1 MKKTIHINL
10 SGIAF
15 RIEEDAY
22 DQLKEYLDAVQAVL
36 GSNDEGRE
44 TINDIESRMAELFI
58 PVTHEN
64 QVAVNL
70 KDVEEVIKIL
80 GEPRD
85 YAPAD
90 EDADGKSGASDSFK
104 KEPPLQ
110 PIHKRLYRDPY
121 SRVVGGVCSGL
132 GAYFNVDPLLFRLLF
147 VVGLFF
153 GISIIPYLVLWIAM
167 PKALTMEQRMQMFGG
182 EPVFNKAR
190 TTSSSYMT
198 APSGLNQVLRIAGVV
213 LGVGIILV
221 SFALMVGMTVAL
233 FFTGPAVHLVPEA
246 AILWDV
252 HDMLFSQA
260 ESLPILFGL
269 MLVCGIPL
277 LLIFYLGLHL
287 VFQFKRGGK
296 LIGTLGLIFWL
307 VGLGLLSFGAL
318 RVGLDFRNK
327 ASIEEV
333 ILPDAFN
340 GDTLFL
346 QAAQMPEIISRSGLQ
361 FNHIRGQ
368 LKDGNMTFFGEP
380 KILIR
385 ENAEHF
391 AMVIERQAKGASEAR
406 ARVHA
411 EMAEY
416 FWLQKDSVLELDKI
430 FSLPAKAKIRD
441 QKVTVRISVPK
452 GKVVQVD
459 PELQR
464 YVRWSVN

>member
-22 DQLKEYLDAVQAVL
+22 DQLKEYLDAVQAIL
-36 GSNDEGRE
+36 GSNDEARE

-90 EDADGKSGASDSFK
+90 DETDGADASSASAK
-104 KEPPLQ
+104 KEPFVQ
-110 PIHKRLYRDPY
+110 PIRKRLYRDPY

-147 VVGLFF
+147 VVGLFY

-167 PKALTMEQRMQMFGG
+167 PKALTVEQRMQMFGG

-190 TTSSSYMT
+190 TAAPSYMT
-198 APSGLNQVLRIAGVV
+198 APSGLNQVLRIVGVV

-221 SFALMVGMTVAL
+221 SFALMVAMTVAL
-233 FFTGPAVHLVPEA
+233 FFSGPAVHLVPEA
-246 AILWDV
+246 GYMWEL
-252 HDMLFSQA
+252 HDMLFSQG
-260 ESLPILFGL
+260 ESLPIIIGL
-269 MLVCGIPL
+269 LLALGVPL
-277 LLIFYLGLHL
+277 LLVFYLGLHL
-287 VFQFKRGGK
+287 VFQFRRGGK

-307 VGLGLLSFGAL
+307 VGLGLLT
-318 RVGLDFRNK
+318 VGVLKVGIDFRHK

-333 ILPDAFN
+333 VLPDAFN

-346 QAAQMPEIISRSGLQ
+346 QAAQMPQITKRSVVH
-361 FNHIRGQ
+361 FNNIRVH
-368 LKDGNMTFFGEP
+368 LNEDDMTLFGEP

-391 AMVIERQAKGASEAR
+391 ALVIERQAKGATEAR
-406 ARVHA
+406 ARA
-411 EMAEY
+411 YAGAAEY
-416 FWLQKDSVLELDKI
+416 FWLQKDSLLELDKI
-430 FSLPAKAKIRD
+430 YTLPAKSKIRD

-452 GKVVQVD
+452 GKVVQID
-459 PELQR
+459 PNLQR

>member
-22 DQLKEYLDAVQAVL
+22 DRLKEYLDAVQAIL
-36 GSNDEGRE
+36 GSNDEARE

-85 YAPAD
+85 YAPVDD
-90 EDADGKSGASDSFK
+90 EADGSGASSASAK
-104 KEPPLQ
+104 KEPFVQ
-110 PIHKRLYRDPY
+110 PIRKRLYRDPY

-147 VVGLFF
+147 VVGLLY

-167 PKALTMEQRMQMFGG
+167 PKALTVEQRMQMSGG
-182 EPVFNKAR
+182 EPVFNKSRA
-190 TTSSSYMT
+190 T
-198 APSGLNQVLRIAGVV
+198 APSYMAAPTGLNRVLRIVGVV
-213 LGVGIILV
+213 LGVFIIIV
-221 SFALMVGMTVAL
+221 SFAMMVGMTVAV
-233 FFTGPAVHLVPEA
+233 FFSGPAVHLVPEA
-246 AILWDV
+246 GYLWEL
-252 HDMLFSQA
+252 HDMLFSQG
-260 ESLPILFGL
+260 ESLPILIGL
-269 MLVCGIPL
+269 LLALGVPL
-277 LLIFYLGLHL
+277 LLVFYLGLHL

-307 VGLGLLSFGAL
+307 VGLGLLTVGVL
-318 RVGLDFRNK
+318 RVGLDFRHK

-333 ILPDAFN
+333 VLPDTFN

-346 QAAQMPEIISRSGLQ
+346 QAAQMPQISRRSVVH
-361 FNHIRGQ
+361 FNNIRVH
-368 LKDGNMTFFGEP
+368 LNEDDMTLFGEP

-391 AMVIERQAKGASEAR
+391 ALVIERQAKGATEAR
-406 ARVHA
+406 ARAYA
-411 EMAEY
+411 EAAEY
-416 FWLQKDSVLELDKI
+416 FWLQKDSLLELDKI
-430 FSLPAKAKIRD
+430 YTLPAKAKIRD
-441 QKVTVRISVPK
+441 QKVIVRISVPK
-452 GKVVQVD
+452 GKVVQID
-459 PELQR
+459 PDLQR

>member
-36 GSNDEGRE
+36 GSNDEARE

-85 YAPAD
+85 YAPVD
-90 EDADGKSGASDSFK
+90 EDADGAAGSSASFK
-104 KEPPLQ
+104 RESPLQ

-147 VVGLFF
+147 VVGLFY

-190 TTSSSYMT
+190 TTGPSYMT
-198 APSGLNQVLRIAGVV
+198 APSGLNQVLRVAGVV

-221 SFALMVGMTVAL
+221 SFALMVGMTVVL
-233 FFTGPAVHLVPEA
+233 FFSGPAVHLVPEA
-246 AILWDV
+246 GLLWDV
-252 HDMLFSQA
+252 HDMLFSQS
-260 ESLPILFGL
+260 ESLPIMIGL
-269 MLVCGIPL
+269 LLACGVPL
-277 LLIFYLGLHL
+277 LLVFYLGLHL

-296 LIGTLGLIFWL
+296 LIGTLGLILWL
-307 VGLGLLSFGAL
+307 VGLGLLTVGAF
-318 RVGLDFRNK
+318 RVGLDFRHK
-327 ASIEEV
+327 ASVEEV
-333 ILPDAFN
+333 VLPDTFQ
-340 GDTLFL
+340 GDTLYL
-346 QAAQMPEIISRSGLQ
+346 QAAQMPQIRKRSAIQ
-361 FNHIRGQ
+361 FNNIRVH
-368 LKDGNMTFFGEP
+368 LNEDDMTFYGEQKFLSGRMP
-380 KILIR
+380 NILP
-385 ENAEHF
+385 
-391 AMVIERQAKGASEAR
+391 
-406 ARVHA
+406 
-411 EMAEY
+411 
-416 FWLQKDSVLELDKI
+416 L
-430 FSLPAKAKIRD
+430 
-441 QKVTVRISVPK
+441 
-452 GKVVQVD
+452 
-459 PELQR
+459 
-464 YVRWSVN
+464 